1 MDTSLNRP
9 NPVLAIKGNPN
20 QRNNRNQARGRAF
33 ALVVVEA
40 SQDSNVMTGTF
51 SLNDHFA
58 IVFFDSGADY
68 NFISTNF
75 LPLIDLKPS
84 VISPGYEIK
93 IASGLK
99 VETNKIVR
107 GCRLE
112 LEGHTFIIDLIP
124 FGHVSFDVIV
134 GMDWL
139 SKLRAKI
146 VCFEKIVKIPLCN
159 GENLEVH
166 RECPEG
172 NLKQLKSMKV
182 MRVATSPYRLE
193 PTEMQELSNQL
204 KELQDK
210 GFIRPS
216 SSPRGAPVL
225 FVKKGWVT
233 IFFKYLR
240 SGYHQ
245 LRVRIEDNPKT
256 AFRMRL
262 GHFEFIVMPFGL
274 TNALAVFMDLMNR
287 LQEVRFLG
295 HVVNSKGK
303 HVDPNKMEAVKN
315 WKPSKTPTE
324 IRSFLGL
331 AGYYRRFIVNFLKI
345 AKPLTLLTQK
355 NKKFEWGNEQENTFQ
370 TLKDMLCDASIL
382 ALPEG
387 PNDIVVYCDASNQG
401 FGCVLMQRNKNF
413 SVIMTVRSARNEW
426 MKSRR
431 ARAMSITIH
440 SSFKARILEAWSEAS
455 KGVNTLAEMLK
466 GLDKQFER
474 KYDGGLY
481 LAERIWV
488 PVYGNL
494 RTLIL
499 NAAHTT
505 KYYVHP
511 GADKMYLRDLYW

>member
-33 ALVVVEA
+33 ALVVVEASQDSNVMTVVVEA

-172 NLKQLKSMKV
+172 NLKQLKSMK
-182 MRVATSPYRLE
+182 
-193 PTEMQELSNQL
+193 
-204 KELQDK
+204 
-210 GFIRPS
+210 
-216 SSPRGAPVL
+216 
-225 FVKKGWVT
+225 
-233 IFFKYLR
+233 
-240 SGYHQ
+240 
-245 LRVRIEDNPKT
+245 
-256 AFRMRL
+256 
-262 GHFEFIVMPFGL
+262 
-274 TNALAVFMDLMNR
+274 